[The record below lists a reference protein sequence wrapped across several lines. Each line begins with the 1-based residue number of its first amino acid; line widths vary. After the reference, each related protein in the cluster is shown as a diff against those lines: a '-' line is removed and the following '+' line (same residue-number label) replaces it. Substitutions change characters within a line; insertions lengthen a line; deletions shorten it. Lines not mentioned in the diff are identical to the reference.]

1 MCDLS
6 AAWHCD
12 SLIKNTVVLPEI
24 LPFCENAWLLGLD
37 GQGLLLFWGDV
48 FGINSDAK
56 LGHGSFGRVDFAG
69 RKHGDS
75 LLMCLCFIQEKNT
88 IGLR

>member
-1 MCDLS
+1 MLGFLVLMAKGCCYSGEMCL
-6 AAWHCD
+6 
-12 SLIKNTVVLPEI
+12 E
-24 LPFCENAWLLGLD
+24 
-37 GQGLLLFWGDV
+37 
-48 FGINSDAK
+48 INSDAK